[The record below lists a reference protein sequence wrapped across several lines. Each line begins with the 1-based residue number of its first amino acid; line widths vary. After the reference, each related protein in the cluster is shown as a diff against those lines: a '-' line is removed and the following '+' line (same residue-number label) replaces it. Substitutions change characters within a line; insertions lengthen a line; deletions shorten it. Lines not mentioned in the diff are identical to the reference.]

1 MVLHVSSDLNE
12 GLLGH
17 DTGVSLDSGK
27 EQDVC
32 RYHPRVD
39 PDGCGTEGYNQQTH
53 WERAGGVIEADC
65 EVRDSIIPH
74 RCKIALRA
82 SGKVRRWESMKVW
95 KRNIATVRDWR

>member
-39 PDGCGTEGYNQQTH
+39 SDGYGTEGYNQQTH
-53 WERAGGVIEADC
+53 WERAGEVIEADC
-65 EVRDSIIPH
+65 EVRGF
-74 RCKIALRA
+74 RYTA
-82 SGKVRRWESMKVW
+82 SAQDRPAGECEGGKV
-95 KRNIATVRDWR
+95 